1 MSKIYVIPKQGMMVP
16 DPNVRSRKSSD
27 VRLPAE
33 GKEVD
38 DSTYW
43 QRRLRDGDV
52 TIGTKPKAAK
62 SAKAGE

>member
-16 DPNVRSRKSSD
+16 DPNVRSRNSSD

-33 GKEVD
+33 GKDVD
-38 DSTYW
+38 DSPYW

-52 TIGTKPKAAK
+52 TTGTKPK